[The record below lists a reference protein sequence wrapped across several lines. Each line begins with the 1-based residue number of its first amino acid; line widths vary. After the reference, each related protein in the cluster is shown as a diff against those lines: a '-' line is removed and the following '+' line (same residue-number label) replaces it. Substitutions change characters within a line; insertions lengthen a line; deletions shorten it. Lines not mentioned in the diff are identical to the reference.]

1 MHSPRA
7 SGYRPSVLGAPGRT
21 YRHGT
26 VTVGARWRRRA
37 AAVGAQRR
45 FQVALGLIW
54 LVDGALQLQPF
65 MFSRSFVTQI
75 IAPNA
80 IGQQGFVAAPVTF
93 MAHLIEPRVALFNL
107 FAAAIQLLIG
117 LGLIYRPTVKVAL
130 LASFWWALGVWWIGG
145 LLTGTA
151 SPLTGAPG
159 AALLYVLVGLIA
171 WPRAGRQTGSAAAR
185 GVLGERGA
193 RALWAALWLGSGV
206 LWLMP
211 ANRAA
216 GAVHDVIANAPSGA
230 GWLSSIQSSVAAA
243 TAGQGLAIAI
253 IAAVVSAVI
262 GLAVLFDRG
271 TKPFLALSVVI
282 AVVYFVIGQG
292 MGGVFTGSGT
302 DPGTGPVLILLAV
315 WLYPLH
321 RSRKPLGAGPRPRDT
336 LKAERV
342 VERDVHAISPADR
355 KMLTTGDAKPV

>member
-7 SGYRPSVLGAPGRT
+7 SGYRPSVLEAPGRT

-37 AAVGAQRR
+37 AAVGPQRR
-45 FQVALGLIW
+45 LQVALGLIW

-80 IGQQGFVAAPVTF
+80 IGQQGFVAAPVTY

-130 LASFWWALGVWWIGG
+130 PGIVLVGAGCLVDRRGLGG

-159 AALLYVLVGLIA
+159 AALLYVLVGLLA
-171 WPRAGRQTGSAAAR
+171 WPRAGCQTGSAAAR

-193 RALWAALWLGSGV
+193 RAAWAALWLGSGV

-216 GAVHDVIANAPSGA
+216 GAVHDAIANAPSGA

-271 TKPFLALSVVI
+271 TKPLLALSVVI

-302 DPGTGPVLILLAV
+302 DPGTGPLLILLAV
-315 WLYPLH
+315 SLYPYTGH
-321 RSRKPLGAGPRPRDT
+321 GNRSRRPPSARH
-336 LKAERV
+336 AER
-342 VERDVHAISPADR
+342 RTR
-355 KMLTTGDAKPV
+355 R